1 MNPEWLRWILPGDI
15 IVLGIFFVVLIF
27 FYKNTGRIVM
37 KEIEAKQTKEAC
49 IDIRSQC
56 FLLRDEKASG
66 FGRNIDL
73 RFDQV
78 VEKID
83 TILERQSQLIGRI
96 DKHINGIK

>member
-15 IVLGIFFVVLIF
+15 IVLGIVGVVIIF
-27 FYKNTGRIVM
+27 FYKNTGRRVM
-37 KEIEAKQTKEAC
+37 KEIEAKQTIEAC

-56 FLLRDEKASG
+56 SLLRDEKASG
-66 FGRNIDL
+66 LGKNIDL

-83 TILERQSQLIGRI
+83 LILERQSQLIARI
-96 DKHINGIK
+96 DRHINGEK